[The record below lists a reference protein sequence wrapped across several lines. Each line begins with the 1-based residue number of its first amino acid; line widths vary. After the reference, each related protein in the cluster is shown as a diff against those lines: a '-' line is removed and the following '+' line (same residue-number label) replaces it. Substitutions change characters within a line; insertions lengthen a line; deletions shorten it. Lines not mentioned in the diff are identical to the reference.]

1 MELKMEPIS
10 KPKVKPLRPEF
21 SSGPCAKRQGWNIEI
36 ISKISYLGRSHR
48 AKKPKSQLNQIIS
61 LTKEILEIPKDYK
74 VGIVP
79 ASNTGAFEMA
89 MWTMLGKLP
98 VDMFAWENFG
108 LAWANDVIKELKI
121 KDCLVISS
129 DYGLLPD
136 MTKIRKKSD
145 VCFTWNGTTSGVRVP
160 DANWIPDNRE
170 GLVICDATSAVF
182 GQRVDWSK
190 LDATTFSWQKAMG
203 GEASHGMIV
212 LSPKAV
218 NRLENYSPDRPL
230 PKIFRL
236 VKNGKLIEEI
246 FTGETI
252 NTPSMLCVADAID
265 SLKWIKEIGG
275 VNATIERASNNFK
288 TLQSWLDKQDWIE
301 NLVKTSAHRSNTS
314 VCLKIISK
322 EFLDF
327 SNDQQRRFIKQL
339 VDLLEIEEVAYDVGS
354 HREAPP
360 GLRIWCGA
368 TIENK
373 DLLDLLPWLKWA
385 FDAVKFNFA

>member
-1 MELKMEPIS
+1 MNIIR
-10 KPKVKPLRPEF
+10 KPEVKPLRPEF
-21 SSGPCAKRQGWNIEI
+21 SSGPCAKRQGWDIESI
-36 ISKISYLGRSHR
+36 LQISYLGRSHR
-48 AKKPKSQLNQIIS
+48 ANDPKNQINQVVS
-61 LTKEILEIPKDYK
+61 LTKEILEIPNDYK

-98 VDMFAWENFG
+98 VDIFAWENFG

-121 KDCLVISS
+121 EDCRVISS

-136 MTKIRKKSD
+136 MTKLRRESD

-160 DANWIPDNRE
+160 DADWIPNNQE

-182 GQRVDWSK
+182 GQKVDWRK
-190 LDATTFSWQKAMG
+190 LDATSFSWQKAMG
-203 GEASHGMIV
+203 GEASHGILV

-218 NRLENYSPDRPL
+218 NRLENYTPNRPL

-246 FTGETI
+246 FMGETI
-252 NTPSMLCVADAID
+252 NTPSMLCVADALD
-265 SLKWIKEIGG
+265 SLKWIKGLGG
-275 VNATIERASNNFK
+275 INATFERANTNFE
-288 TLQSWLDKQDWIE
+288 TLQRWLDKQDWIE
-301 NLVKTSAHRSNTS
+301 NLVKISTHRSNTS

-327 SNDQQRRFIKQL
+327 SSGQQRQFITQL
-339 VDLLEIEEVAYDVGS
+339 VALLESEEVAYDIGG

-360 GLRIWCGA
+360 GLRVWCGA

-373 DLLDLLPWLKWA
+373 DLLRLLPWLKWA
-385 FDAVKFNFA
+385 FDTVKCTFR